1 MLWNSGFLLVR
12 DWHCMRGGQRLRTV
26 TFLLRYASVPDQ
38 LHQEGNERMN
48 GETKKAVTYSAV
60 MLGVALALG
69 AVIGN
74 DKTRNVIVDKSRD
87 LFSNLQKN

>member
-1 MLWNSGFLLVR
+1 
-12 DWHCMRGGQRLRTV
+12 
-26 TFLLRYASVPDQ
+26 
-38 LHQEGNERMN
+38 MN
-48 GETKKAVTYSAV
+48 GETRKAVTYGAV

-74 DKTRNVIVDKSRD
+74 DKTRNVIVDKSKD

>member
-1 MLWNSGFLLVR
+1 MGTVMFLSR
-12 DWHCMRGGQRLRTV
+12 CTN
-26 TFLLRYASVPDQ
+26 VPYQ
-38 LHQEGNERMN
+38 LHQEGNEEMN
-48 GETKKAVTYSAV
+48 GETKKAVTYGAV

-74 DKTRNVIVDKSRD
+74 DKTRSAIVDKSKD